1 MGKVHLLDE
10 CLPLFMQ
17 KSCQVEGGK
26 GGLSL
31 LDGLLKG
38 QRNPWEFKHEFL
50 KVIKG
55 IAKVRELYNDKRY

>member
-26 GGLSL
+26 GGFSL

-50 KVIKG
+50 KVIR
-55 IAKVRELYNDKRY
+55 V